1 MMKLIRIEKE
11 EESKMN
17 EISAM
22 KNPIAFSCYKN
33 SQSNF
38 QKQFILSPPPFTQN
52 NMFSQVRN
60 FSSSFKTSIIKI
72 EMEVIMTCQSRK
84 FYVLK
89 LIRNKKIVC

>member
-1 MMKLIRIEKE
+1 MKLIRIEKE

-17 EISAM
+17 EISAL

-33 SQSNF
+33 FQSNF

-60 FSSSFKTSIIKI
+60 FSSHS
-72 EMEVIMTCQSRK
+72 
-84 FYVLK
+84 K
-89 LIRNKKIVC
+89 LQL